1 VIRRTLL
8 AALVST
14 ALAAAAA
21 PGIDRARV
29 RRSNGRIEAIVASIE
44 AAARSLAGDE
54 AVPAG
59 RPGARRTVSVSLPGA
74 AWDEA
79 EVDAISLASPAE
91 RTLTLRYRIA
101 GGGRRSRT
109 IRTPEP
115 VRTADDEPIELDGDG
130 PHELALSLRG
140 DQRRRRMVVERVSD
154 ARSR

>member
-8 AALVST
+8 ASLVAT

-29 RRSNGRIEAIVASIE
+29 RRSNGRIDSVVASIE

-59 RPGARRTVSVSLPGA
+59 RPGARRVVTVSLPGA

-79 EVDAISLASPAE
+79 AVDAVRLASPAE

-109 IRTPEP
+109 VRLSDP
-115 VRTADDEPIELDGDG
+115 VTTADGGPIELDGGG
-130 PHELALSLRG
+130 PHVLALSLRG
-140 DQRRRRMVVERVSD
+140 GEHRRRIVVERVP
-154 ARSR
+154 AGA

>member
-1 VIRRTLL
+1 MIRRTLL
-8 AALVST
+8 ASLLAT

-21 PGIDRARV
+21 PGIDQARV
-29 RRSNGRIEAIVASIE
+29 RRSNGRIESIVASIE

-59 RPGARRTVSVSLPGA
+59 RSGARRVVTVTLPGA

-79 EVDAISLASPAE
+79 EVDDVSLANRAE
-91 RTLTLRYRIA
+91 RTLTLRYRLA

-109 IRTPEP
+109 VRFPEP
-115 VRTADDEPIELDGDG
+115 VTTADGDPIELDGDG

-140 DQRRRRMVVERVSD
+140 GERRRRIVVERVP
-154 ARSR
+154 AVA

>member
-1 VIRRTLL
+1 MIRRTLL

-29 RRSNGRIEAIVASIE
+29 RRSNGRIESIVAAID

-54 AVPAG
+54 AVPAD
-59 RPGARRTVSVSLPGA
+59 RSGARRVVTIALPGA

-79 EVDAISLASPAE
+79 AVGAVHLATPAE
-91 RTLTLRYRIA
+91 RTLTLRYRIS
-101 GGGRRSRT
+101 GGRRSRT
-109 IRTPEP
+109 IQFPEP
-115 VRTADDEPIELDGDG
+115 VTTADGDPIELDGDG

-140 DQRRRRMVVERVSD
+140 DERRRQIVVKRVS
-154 ARSR
+154 AGA